1 MTAEGD
7 ISVSKSGDTYTCEIS
22 NMKFEDKV
30 IEASTS
36 ALKNVEGFTYSANA
50 TKENSSIFDALRANT
65 TGEDPFQ
72 YTSKNYWSTTK
83 NADGT
88 FTFSRP
94 MNLKENQMLYIFAQD
109 AYGNTTALQYV
120 PVTFDA
126 TEGGAHSKTEFIDGT
141 TIKSMLVRKGEKLT
155 SIPDD
160 PHFIVDT
167 TQEFLNWYVSTD
179 TTNKAEVDLAN
190 YVVNAGVTFYANY
203 EMPGITITQEVT
215 GDAAN
220 RNQEFTYLVKLE
232 DADGQKLEEG
242 TKIPYVAYAV
252 DGSGA
257 DTPNIGELIVTG
269 TDGEFSFTLK
279 HGQAVKLLPGALN
292 YNVGYIKQ
300 TDSAGY
306 TCAYKVVGQEAVPS
320 TEAYDISIDEI
331 EGQVD
336 FVNTKDIVVT
346 GISDGLNSKTLPI
359 VGLAAVVV
367 MLGASALMLKRRR
380 RL

>member
-50 TKENSSIFDALRANT
+50 TKENSSIFDELRANT

-141 TIKSMLVRKGEKLT
+141 TIKSMLVRKGEKLIVDQ
-155 SIPDD
+155 IPED
-160 PHFIVDT
+160 PHFTEDT
-167 TQEFLNWYVSTD
+167 QQIFLGWYKSTD
-179 TTNKAEVDLAN
+179 ATKG
-190 YVVNAGVTFYANY
+190 YVNLLEYTINNGVTFYADY
-203 EMPGITITQEVT
+203 DTPGLTIRERVS

-220 RNQEFTYLVKLE
+220 KQQEFNYTVKFRGI
-232 DADGQKLEEG
+232 DEG
-242 TKIPYVAYAV
+242 TKIECS
-252 DGSGA
+252 SGA
-257 DTPNIGELIVTG
+257 FENGVDSPQYSELT
-269 TDGEFSFTLK
+269 
-279 HGQAVKLLPGALN
+279 
-292 YNVGYIKQ
+292 
-300 TDSAGY
+300 
-306 TCAYKVVGQEAVPS
+306 
-320 TEAYDISIDEI
+320 
-331 EGQVD
+331 VD
-336 FVNTKDIVVT
+336 
-346 GISDGLNSKTLPI
+346 
-359 VGLAAVVV
+359 AEW
-367 MLGASALMLKRRR
+367 
-380 RL
+380 